1 MHFLKIHLFPSF
13 WLTYHFHQYLISI
26 VVWKSCVY
34 SATGNLSA
42 LVSAAPALLDS
53 EKVHREAGV
62 LPE

>member
-1 MHFLKIHLFPSF
+1 M
-13 WLTYHFHQYLISI
+13 
-26 VVWKSCVY
+26 VACVY
-34 SATGNLSA
+34 SATGNLSV